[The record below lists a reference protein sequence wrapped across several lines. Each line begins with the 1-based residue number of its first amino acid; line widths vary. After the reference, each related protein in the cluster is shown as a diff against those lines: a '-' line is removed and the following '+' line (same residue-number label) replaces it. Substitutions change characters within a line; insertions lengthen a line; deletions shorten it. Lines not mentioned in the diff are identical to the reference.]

1 MFDYQPLKQMIDIP
15 NTQTEKKLEKKVMIG
30 MTVFVILSPP

>member
-15 NTQTEKKLEKKVMIG
+15 NTQTEKLEKKVMIG